1 MKKYVLVGA
10 SGRVLDMY
18 ARPIKE
24 RFADC
29 AKVVGIF
36 DVNPLRAKKIK
47 EMAGLDCN
55 VYTDFDRMLKE
66 TRPDVSIITTIDRF
80 HHLYIIKSLEADLD
94 AIVEKPMTI
103 DAKKCNAILEAE
115 KKTGKKVVVT
125 FNYRFTP
132 YTTRIKELIR
142 EGVVGKIL
150 NVHFEWL
157 LDTFHGADYFRRW
170 HRKMENSGGL
180 LVHKATHHF
189 DLINWWLEEEP
200 EQVAAFGSLRFY
212 GPTRKQRGERCLTC
226 KHKKTCGF
234 YFDLTKSD
242 IMKKFYLDTDI
253 MKKLYLDTE
262 SADNYFRDR
271 CVFADEIDI
280 YDTMSVNVK
289 YSGGA
294 FLSYSLTAHS
304 PYEGWKASIN
314 GAKGRLEIAEY
325 HSGMKVAEP
334 VLYISL
340 YNRKGEK
347 IEYTTLK
354 ATGGH
359 GGGDERLQ
367 EMLFQGGIP
376 DPLNH
381 QAGSYAGATSILT
394 GIAANE
400 SIKSGKTIRIKDL
413 VPLDKYKR
421 SHSRG

>member
-1 MKKYVLVGA
+1 MKKYVLAGA

-47 EMAGLDCN
+47 EMAGLNCE
-55 VYTDFDRMLKE
+55 VFTDFDVMLKK
-66 TRPDVSIITTIDRF
+66 TKPDVSIVTTVDQF
-80 HHLYIIKSLEADLD
+80 HHLYIVKSLEAGLD

-103 DAKKCNAILEAE
+103 DAKKCNAILETE
-115 KKTGKKVVVT
+115 KKTGKKVTVT

-132 YTTRIKELIR
+132 YVTRIKELLR

-157 LDTFHGADYFRRW
+157 LDTSHGADYFRRW

-189 DLINWWLEEEP
+189 DMINWLLEEEP
-200 EQVAAFGSLRFY
+200 EDVMAFGSLRFY
-212 GPTRKQRGERCLTC
+212 GPTRKERGERCLTC
-226 KHKKTCGF
+226 KHKKTCEF
-234 YFDLTKSD
+234 YLDLKKLD
-242 IMKKFYLDTDI
+242 VWGKFYLE
-253 MKKLYLDTE
+253 TE
-262 SADNYFRDR
+262 SADGYYRDR

-280 YDTMSVNVK
+280 YDTMIVNVK

-304 PYEGWKASIN
+304 PYEGYKISLN
-314 GAKGRLEIAEY
+314 GTKGRMELAEY
-325 HSGMKVAEP
+325 HSGQEVSKPASYVN
-334 VLYISL
+334 L
-340 YNRKGEK
+340 YNRKSERV
-347 IEYTTLK
+347 EYTIPK

-367 EMLFQGGIP
+367 EMLFRGGIP

-394 GIAANE
+394 GIAANK
-400 SIKSGKTIRIKDL
+400 SIQNGKVIRIKDL
-413 VPLDKYKR
+413 VPLEKYKK

>member
-10 SGRVLDMY
+10 SGRVIDMY

-24 RFADC
+24 RFSDC

-36 DVNPLRAKKIK
+36 DVNPLRAEKIK
-47 EMAGLDCN
+47 EMAGLDCE
-55 VYTDFDRMLKE
+55 VFTDFDVMLKK
-66 TRPDVSIITTIDRF
+66 TKPDVSIVTTVDRF
-80 HHLYIIKSLEADLD
+80 HHLYIVKSLEAGLD

-103 DAKKCNAILEAE
+103 DAAKCNAILEAE
-115 KKTGKKVVVT
+115 KKTGKKVIVT

-132 YTTRIKELIR
+132 YVTRIKELLR
-142 EGVVGKIL
+142 EGVVGNIL
-150 NVHFEWL
+150 NIHFEWL
-157 LDTFHGADYFRRW
+157 LDTSHGADYFRRW
-170 HRKMENSGGL
+170 HRRMENSGGL

-189 DLINWWLEEEP
+189 DMINWWLEEDP

-212 GPTRKQRGERCLTC
+212 GPTRKERGERCLTC
-226 KHKKTCGF
+226 KHKKTCEF
-234 YFDLTKSD
+234 YFDLKKSEVWR
-242 IMKKFYLDTDI
+242 
-253 MKKLYLDTE
+253 KLYLETE
-262 SADNYFRDR
+262 SADGYYRDR

-280 YDTMSVNVK
+280 YDTMNVNVK

-314 GAKGRLEIAEY
+314 GTGGRLEVTEY

-334 VLYISL
+334 ALYITL

-347 IEYTTLK
+347 VEYTISK

-367 EMLFQGGIP
+367 NTLFRDGIP

-400 SIKSGKTIRIKDL
+400 SIKSGKTIRVKDL
-413 VPLDKYKR
+413 VPLEKYKR
-421 SHSRG
+421 NM